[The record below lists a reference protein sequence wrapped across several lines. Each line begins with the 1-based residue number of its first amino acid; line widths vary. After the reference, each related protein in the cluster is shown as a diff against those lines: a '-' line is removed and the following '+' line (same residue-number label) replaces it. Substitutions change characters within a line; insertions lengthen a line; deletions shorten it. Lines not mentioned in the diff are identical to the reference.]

1 MGTKSIKD
9 DTIKVRLT
17 KEQKE
22 LFKLIAKSKGIT
34 LSELVVVGTDEFCK
48 RQKEKL
54 DFKEVLEE
62 RSKRT
67 DEKLIEIKERNLKK
81 EKQLSNFSFFKRA

>member
-9 DTIKVRLT
+9 DNIKVRLT

-22 LFKLIAKSKGIT
+22 LFKEIAKSKGIT
-34 LSELVVVGTDEFCK
+34 LSELIVVGTDEFCK

-54 DFKEVLEE
+54 DFKDILEA
-62 RSKRT
+62 RAKST
-67 DEKLIEIKERNLKK
+67 DEKLIKLREKNLNK
-81 EKQLSNFSFFKRA
+81 EKKLSRFSFLK